1 LAVSIEKAVI
11 ARLWYSGKKFEIMVD
26 PEKALEVKRGKEVE
40 MGEVLAFPCIY
51 RDVRSTERVS
61 EEELQKTFG
70 TTDINQIAK
79 KIIQKGE
86 IQLTTQQRKEMI
98 EKRKIQIATI
108 ISKRGFN
115 PQTNLPH
122 PPQRI
127 LKAMEQVGV
136 QINPFETAEEQV
148 EKVAKAIST
157 VLPLSFERIKLTIK
171 VPAQY
176 AGSAY
181 SIIRSLCENV
191 REKWL
196 EDGSLQASVEIMGG
210 IQEELFRKL
219 SSLTHGQFE
228 SKVEK

>member
-1 LAVSIEKAVI
+1 MTVSIEKAVI

-26 PEKALEVKRGKEVE
+26 PEKALEIRRGKEID
-40 MGEVLAFPCIY
+40 MSEVLAFPCIY

-70 TTDINQIAK
+70 TTDINQIAR

-127 LKAMEQVGV
+127 LKAMEQAGV
-136 QINPFETAEEQV
+136 QVDPFESAEEQV
-148 EKVAKAIST
+148 EKIAKEISKII
-157 VLPLSFERIKLTIK
+157 PLSFEKIKLTIK
-171 VPAQY
+171 IPAQY

-181 SIIRSLCENV
+181 SIIINFCENV

-196 EDGSLQASVEIMGG
+196 EDGSLQANIEIMGG
-210 IQEELFRKL
+210 MQEELFKRL

-228 SKVEK
+228 CKVEK